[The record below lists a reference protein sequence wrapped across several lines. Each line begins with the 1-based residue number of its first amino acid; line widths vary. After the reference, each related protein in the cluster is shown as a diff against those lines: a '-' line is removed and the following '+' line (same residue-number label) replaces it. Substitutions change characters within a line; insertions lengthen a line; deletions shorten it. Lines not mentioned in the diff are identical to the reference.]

1 METAVCMK
9 DIFHVRCISYLVL
22 SCIIIL
28 AGISMMFFSPDTV
41 SAAALMAGII
51 FILNGVIDI
60 NFGACGA
67 KFSTYLTAGISGSL
81 LSIVTTTLLGTKL
94 SNPFSIEF
102 IMVLLLRILVSAG
115 TVVLKHY
122 RIKEQERNEKNE

>member
-9 DIFHVRCISYLVL
+9 DIFHVRRISYLVL

-60 NFGACGA
+60 IILCR
-67 KFSTYLTAGISGSL
+67 
-81 LSIVTTTLLGTKL
+81 LSKIGK
-94 SNPFSIEF
+94 NMF
-102 IMVLLLRILVSAG
+102 
-115 TVVLKHY
+115 LK
-122 RIKEQERNEKNE
+122 